1 MICNSVSKRE
11 HPPVYVPLWY
21 RKLSYYVHKGS
32 NVYGLM
38 LDASKAF
45 YRLNYCKLF
54 DILMKRGVCPTI
66 CRLLLYMYTDQ
77 SITVRWN
84 SSTSRHFTVTNGVK
98 QDGVIS
104 PILFC
109 VYIQYTPKKTLLR
122 LNIVHLYAQQFY
134 LRFEHSAREITAASC
149 MLQLNIAQCVIG
161 ASWFYLV
168 RVFLT
173 IQEVLCVPSYR

>member
-1 MICNSVSKRE
+1 MVILSREENHLLTSNLQFIFKKGASTSICTAMVQE
-11 HPPVYVPLWY
+11 TV
-21 RKLSYYVHKGS
+21 SYYVHKGS

-45 YRLNYCKLF
+45 DRLNYCKLF

-66 CRLLLYMYTDQ
+66 CRLLLHMYTDQ

-98 QDGVIS
+98 QGGVIS

-109 VYIQYTPKKTLLR
+109 VYR
-122 LNIVHLYAQQFY
+122 WS
-134 LRFEHSAREITAASC
+134 FE
-149 MLQLNIAQCVIG
+149 
-161 ASWFYLV
+161 
-168 RVFLT
+168 
-173 IQEVLCVPSYR
+173 